1 MAFEWDCDCGWEVE
15 LDKWAPPP
23 PPPFF
28 NVPPPPVPPSLMAAA
43 AANSANSVT
52 VEDVCSDDHV
62 QLGDTC
68 QAFLV
73 KTWTTSMENT
83 RLSFLL
89 LPTSLAGPLHPA
101 ALFVRRAA
109 NPPRVCTE
117 L

>member
-28 NVPPPPVPPSLMAAA
+28 DVPPPPVPPSLMAAA

-52 VEDVCSDDHV
+52 VEDVCSDDDV

-73 KTWTTSMENT
+73 KT
-83 RLSFLL
+83 
-89 LPTSLAGPLHPA
+89 
-101 ALFVRRAA
+101 
-109 NPPRVCTE
+109 
-117 L
+117 